1 MRAQSSDTS
10 GLRERGLLTLVGL
23 GQRYLIGRLRSGSGP
38 RLNTIWTEAKI
49 NIRIESFSLVCDF
62 ALYIFSLLD
71 VVSIFRVQSK
81 GPIRSCNKNITMTTH
96 SLNVGCE
103 LCGSRRL
110 CVIGNNAG
118 KSICERY
125 LFLSKRKSC
134 RALNSTK
141 SEKLIPKI
149 ATLRQGGLTSMH
161 LCCLWGAQNR
171 SV

>member
-1 MRAQSSDTS
+1 MRFYDT
-10 GLRERGLLTLVGL
+10 GLNVKYLQDFRGSYKPKTT
-23 GQRYLIGRLRSGSGP
+23 YCCFNHDPS
-38 RLNTIWTEAKI
+38 E
-49 NIRIESFSLVCDF
+49 FSLVCDF
-62 ALYIFSLLD
+62 ALYIVSLLD
-71 VVSIFRVQSK
+71 VVSIFRVQFR

-110 CVIGNNAG
+110 CVIGNYAG

-171 SV
+171 SVKSATRRLPLSKVVT